1 MNKEQLVSIPQE
13 IADWIEL
20 NKTQVSLYGAMKHT
34 DSNARVDA
42 WMTSPVNQETFALAW
57 INGYTIQKE
66 NMYTVYIK
74 STNQQLYYNGKY
86 EEYYFSQGCNISMN
100 EYHTKLELVNAGL
113 GWVFDCIGME
123 IKEVEEDDE

>member
-34 DSNARVDA
+34 DSNAQVDA

-66 NMYTVYIK
+66 KMYTVSIK
-74 STNQQLYYNGKY
+74 STGQQLYYDEKS
-86 EEYYFSQGCNISMN
+86 EEYYFSHIHNLTMN
-100 EYHTKLELVNAGL
+100 EYHTESELVNAGL

-123 IKEVEEDDE
+123 IKEVEDEQE

>member
-20 NKTQVSLYGAMKHT
+20 NKTQVSLCSAMKHT

-57 INGYTIQKE
+57 INGYTITEEKV
-66 NMYTVYIK
+66 YTVSIK
-74 STNQQLYYNGKY
+74 STAQELYYDEKCQ
-86 EEYYFSQGCNISMN
+86 EYYFSHIHNICMN
-100 EYHTKLELVNAGL
+100 EYHTKPELVNAGL

-123 IKEVEEDDE
+123 IKEVEDEQE

>member
-57 INGYTIQKE
+57 INGYTIQKDKV
-66 NMYTVYIK
+66 YTVSIK
-74 STNQQLYYNGKY
+74 STDQQLYYNEKD
-86 EEYYFSQGCNISMN
+86 EEYYFSQGHNIYMN
-100 EYHTKLELVNAGL
+100 EYHTKSELVNSGL

-123 IKEVEEDDE
+123 IKEVEYEQE